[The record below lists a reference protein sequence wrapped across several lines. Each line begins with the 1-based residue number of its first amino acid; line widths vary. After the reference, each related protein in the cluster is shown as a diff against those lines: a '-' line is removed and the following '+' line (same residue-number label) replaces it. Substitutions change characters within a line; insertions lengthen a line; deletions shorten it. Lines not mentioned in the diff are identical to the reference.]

1 MSLRTI
7 VTGTAFVS
15 AASVTRILAQF
26 IVVPILSR
34 LLTSADYGLVGIAS
48 PFVFFAMLIA
58 DAGVGMSLVRSAPL
72 EDKVSWSTSFWLIL
86 LLGSGLALILAAF
99 APLAVH
105 IFGEP
110 KLEPILIILSYTVVA
125 QAAAI
130 IPGAA
135 LQQARRFSAIA
146 AVEMSS
152 TLLGIT
158 AAVLAGLL
166 GAGVWALIA
175 QQVVFFTSRPLL
187 TFMYSPFR
195 PHLTFNLPK
204 IKSHVAFGR
213 DVIGASM
220 IAQIVGSIDNLVIGH
235 VLGSSAVGFYAMA
248 MQFIRLPTIVVAGPL
263 QFVLFSHM
271 AAIKDN
277 LPAIRRTFLLVT
289 RVLGI
294 IIFPSLGMVA
304 TAHFS
309 FFNILLSE
317 KWSELSTIFMILA
330 TAGAL
335 QTMMALG
342 GDIMLI
348 MGRTDLRLRTTIEFG
363 LLWLCALLLSVS
375 HDLYWVAIAYN
386 CAVLLYL
393 PRTLWLLLSLIQ
405 CPVKMYLKAMIVPAL
420 ATLASI
426 IIYTEIVRIFTPHQY
441 ADAGLAVLL
450 AIVTAAISALVQLR
464 SLLNE
469 SALLALPFRS
479 NPTSE

>member
-7 VTGTAFVS
+7 VTGTAFAS

-58 DAGVGMSLVRSAPL
+58 DAGVGMSLVRSAPV
-72 EDKVSWSTSFWLIL
+72 EDTVSWSTSFWLVL
-86 LLGSGLALILAAF
+86 LLGSGLALILVAF
-99 APLAVH
+99 APLAAHV
-105 IFGEP
+105 FGEP

-135 LQQARRFSAIA
+135 LQQAQRFSTIA

-152 TLLGIT
+152 TLLGII
-158 AAVLAGLL
+158 AVVIAGLL

-175 QQVVFFTSRPLL
+175 QQVVFFTSRSLL
-187 TFMYSPFR
+187 TFIYSPFR

-213 DVIGASM
+213 DVIGASA
-220 IAQIVGSIDNLVIGH
+220 IAQLVGSIDNLVIGH

-317 KWSELSTIFMILA
+317 KWSEIEHDLHDPGHGGRFTDDDGAWRGYHAYYGTYGPSLAHDNRIRST
-330 TAGAL
+330 
-335 QTMMALG
+335 MALRAFAVG
-342 GDIMLI
+342 FA
-348 MGRTDLRLRTTIEFG
+348 RP
-363 LLWLCALLLSVS
+363 LLGS
-375 HDLYWVAIAYN
+375 N
-386 CAVLLYL
+386 
-393 PRTLWLLLSLIQ
+393 R
-405 CPVKMYLKAMIVPAL
+405 
-420 ATLASI
+420 
-426 IIYTEIVRIFTPHQY
+426 
-441 ADAGLAVLL
+441 
-450 AIVTAAISALVQLR
+450 VQLR
-464 SLLNE
+464 CPAIFTKDLV
-469 SALLALPFRS
+469 AAAVT
-479 NPTSE
+479 NPVSG